1 MFSRDGAK
9 ALLDVGCL
17 PDKDYAVRRRTCAV
31 VGNGGVNLNDP
42 HQGRAIDAADVV
54 IRFNDGPTSTF
65 ERFVGKKTTF
75 RLINNQWSRHVAD
88 RGAVGQWAEGVLM
101 CFGNGARRSFEDVCK
116 KQTAAKIVFMH
127 PDLSLRSRE
136 VYRRVYQR
144 LGAAGLVHA
153 DGGVVLV

>member
-1 MFSRDGAK
+1 M
-9 ALLDVGCL
+9 
-17 PDKDYAVRRRTCAV
+17 

-42 HQGRAIDAADVV
+42 HQGRAIDSADVV

-88 RGAVGQWAEGVLM
+88 RGAVGGWSEGVLM

-116 KQTAAKIVFMH
+116 KQTSAKIVFMH
-127 PDLSLRSRE
+127 PVWKVFIFYFSLT
-136 VYRRVYQR
+136 
-144 LGAAGLVHA
+144 GLV
-153 DGGVVLV
+153 GGRGVVTTPNILRHINTLDARGKFQSWS